1 VALSGVL
8 FYNSF
13 TESNN
18 RCFIANIQNNYMTIQ
33 GWMSQELK
41 LKGNDLMVFALIFG
55 FCQDGESEFKGS
67 INYICN
73 WLNCSRNTVSKSLEL
88 LVSNNLIEK
97 RTIFVNNVTFN
108 RYKIS
113 LHGVQKLRGGSAET
127 AWGGSAETAHHNT
140 NIDTT
145 IDNIFFNSEKEKN
158 NLETEKENNIYS
170 TADFL
175 EDWKKARLV
184 FENKPTNI
192 VKLERHELV
201 NFNEILKH
209 YNREQVKDGMRG
221 LFMQKTIFE
230 SLKVRPT
237 HFLDNFEKYLN
248 AKTGNIQLYASEKDK
263 IKQKLSL

>member
-1 VALSGVL
+1 M
-8 FYNSF
+8 
-13 TESNN
+13 
-18 RCFIANIQNNYMTIQ
+18 ANIQNNYITIQ

-67 INYICN
+67 INYICE
-73 WLNCSRNTVSKSLEL
+73 WLNCSRPTVSKSLDF
-88 LVSNNLIEK
+88 LVSKNLLEK
-97 RTIFVNNVTFN
+97 RTVFVNNVTFN
-108 RYKIS
+108 RYKVS
-113 LHGVQKLRGGSAET
+113 LQVVKKLYMGSKETLHGGSKET
-127 AWGGSAETAHHNT
+127 LHHNT
-140 NIDTT
+140 NIDTN
-145 IDNIFFNSEKEKN
+145 IDTFFLNSEKEKN
-158 NLETEKENNIYS
+158 NLETEKEDNTYS
-170 TADFL
+170 TAEFL
-175 EDWKKARLV
+175 EDWAKARQV

-221 LFMQKTIFE
+221 LFMQRTIFE

-248 AKTGNIQLYASEKDK
+248 AKTGNIQLYANEKPVNNQTK
-263 IKQKLSL
+263 EINTYSNIKRI